1 VTLKVY
7 FDIITPYF
15 YGKLM
20 TQPQLKNLNES
31 LNKARACVGS
41 FFNQPNRRLAI
52 AALSVLLF
60 IGLFSAALVTKGS
73 DEPEV
78 EVVPRKLQ
86 VNGFVFGETPVQ
98 EEVVGTIKNQNTL
111 TLVAQSNG
119 PVQSVLVTEGAKV
132 SRGKTLIQQET
143 AYAAGNVQAVA
154 TQLASKNA
162 QLAAESLEST
172 VKQVSLSREQA
183 DLSRDNTENLRK
195 ISEQSISETKQIITL
210 SEQIAKT
217 IEDNLKAEQAGA
229 NNQATVQALR
239 QALLGAQS
247 GLNQARQGL
256 RNLEYQTDTN
266 NPLSKLAD
274 LQRQVVQESTEL
286 QLKSAQLQKDIANL
300 NLRQAQIA
308 QAATRVTAPI
318 SGTVEKVFVRPGQF
332 VSPGTP
338 VAVIKGETDLLLE
351 ISVAGRVALQVDQT
365 KSAIVKGLRG
375 SSSTNTVSL
384 PIQHVSAAPVS
395 GQLYQ
400 VLIQV
405 PAEYEPFIFQN
416 QTVAVTLP
424 LQQTSLAAGN
434 SFVPLDALFVSNNGR
449 YVFIEQDG
457 KAVQRPVET
466 GEIVGTSIEIKSGLV
481 PGEVVLLDR
490 RVIDQQQIEL
500 EILAVPSASV
510 VELG

>member
-1 VTLKVY
+1 
-7 FDIITPYF
+7 
-15 YGKLM
+15 M
-20 TQPQLKNLNES
+20 TQLRPKNLKKS
-31 LNKARACVGS
+31 FKKARVRVGS
-41 FFNQPNRRLAI
+41 FFKQPNRRLVV

-60 IGLFSAALVTKGS
+60 VGLFAAALATNGNG
-73 DEPEV
+73 EPEA
-78 EVVPRKLQ
+78 EVTQRTLQ

-132 SRGKTLIQQET
+132 SRGKTLVQQET

-162 QLAAESLEST
+162 QLATESLEST

-229 NNQATVQALR
+229 NDEATVQSLR

-256 RNLEYQTDTN
+256 RSLEYQTDTN
-266 NPLSKLAD
+266 NPQSKLAD

-300 NLRQAQIA
+300 NVRQAQIA

-318 SGTVEKVFVRPGQF
+318 AGTVEKVFVRPGEF

-351 ISVAGRVALQVDQT
+351 ILVAGKVALQVDDTQN
-365 KSAIVKGLRG
+365 AVVKGLAG
-375 SSSTNTVSL
+375 NPVTL

-434 SFVPLDALFVSNNGR
+434 SFVPLDALFVSNTGR
-449 YVFIEQDG
+449 YVFIEEDG
-457 KAVQRPVET
+457 KAVQKPVET
-466 GEIVGTSIEIKSGLV
+466 GEIVGTGIEITSGLV

-490 RVIDQQQIEL
+490 RVIDQQEIEV
-500 EILAVPSASV
+500 EILSVPSTSV